1 MGELCNFKEA
11 SYKVTVL
18 CRPICTKYQVYA
30 AKKENGEGP
39 DWEEKNAEL
48 LTEQNIE
55 HLDFQEEN
63 NSRQIPEGEGHA
75 DTLCLVFAS
84 VGW

>member
-48 LTEQNIE
+48 LNEQNIE

-63 NSRQIPEGEGHA
+63 NSREG
-75 DTLCLVFAS
+75 F
-84 VGW
+84 WK